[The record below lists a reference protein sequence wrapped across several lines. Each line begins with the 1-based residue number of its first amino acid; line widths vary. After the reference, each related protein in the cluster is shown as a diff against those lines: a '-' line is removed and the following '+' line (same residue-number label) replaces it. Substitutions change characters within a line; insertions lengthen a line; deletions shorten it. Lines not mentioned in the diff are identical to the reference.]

1 MLPARD
7 RLVAATLTWFLLATW
22 AVGVLIAVYAVAGMS
37 TDHRTVPW
45 WTAGV
50 GVLAVLATGVPV
62 LRWVRPAVDAVL
74 FSHPEDAHEIVAQL
88 GRRVQAPVSE
98 QDVADEIAARI
109 RLRLRL
115 PYAEIRPAGAELP
128 DGPVRVPLAFS
139 GEPVGTL
146 LVAPRARDRD
156 LSGPDLDLLH
166 ELAAQIGIALHA
178 VRVSAELRASR
189 AAVVTAREEE
199 RRRIRRD
206 LHDGLGPTLASLRLH
221 LAALEQLVP
230 DRPADALA
238 LVARLRHE
246 VRDTSA
252 QVRELVYDLRPP
264 LLDEF
269 GLLGAL
275 RSKAASVPG
284 VELDLPDA
292 LPELPAAVEVAL
304 YRIGCEAL
312 SNVDRHAAARHA
324 RLALR
329 VTGTEVRL
337 CVEDDGRGL
346 PRPLLPG
353 VGLAGMR
360 ERAEELRG
368 TLTVATRDPGTSVT
382 VVLPRG

>member
-1 MLPARD
+1 M
-7 RLVAATLTWFLLATW
+7 
-22 AVGVLIAVYAVAGMS
+22 LIAVYAVAGMS
-37 TDHRTVPW
+37 GDHRTVPW
-45 WTAGV
+45 WTAAL

-62 LRWVRPAVDAVL
+62 LRWVRPAVDALL
-74 FSHPEDAHEIVAQL
+74 FSHPEDAREIVAQL
-88 GRRVQAPVSE
+88 GRRVQAPGTE
-98 QDVADEIAARI
+98 GDVAAEIAERI
-109 RLRLRL
+109 RTRLRL
-115 PYAEIRPAGAELP
+115 PYAEIVPVGAELP
-128 DGPVRVPLAFS
+128 AGPVRLPLTFS

-146 LVAPRARDRD
+146 LVTPRARDRN
-156 LSGPDLDLLH
+156 LSGQDLDLLR

-178 VRVSAELRASR
+178 VRVSGELRASR

-230 DRPADALA
+230 DRPADALE

-252 QVRELVYDLRPP
+252 QVRGLVYDLRPP

-269 GLLGAL
+269 GLLEAL
-275 RSKAASVPG
+275 RSKAASIPG
-284 VELDLPDA
+284 VTLELPPA
-292 LPELPAAVEVAL
+292 VPELPAAVEVAL
-304 YRIGCEAL
+304 YRIGSEAL
-312 SNVDRHAAARHA
+312 SNVERHAAARNVL
-324 RLALR
+324 LALEI
-329 VTGTEVRL
+329 GPAEIRL
-337 CVEDDGRGL
+337 RVEDDGRGL
-346 PRPLLPG
+346 PRPLVAG

-368 TLTVATRDPGTSVT
+368 TLTLAARDPGTSVT

>member
-1 MLPARD
+1 
-7 RLVAATLTWFLLATW
+7 VF
-22 AVGVLIAVYAVAGMS
+22 AVAGMS
-37 TDHRTVPW
+37 TDHQTVPW
-45 WTAGV
+45 WTAAV
-50 GVLAVLATGVPV
+50 GVLAVLATGLPV
-62 LRWVRPAVDAVL
+62 LRWVRPAVDALL
-74 FSHPEDAHEIVAQL
+74 FSHPEDAREIVAQL

-98 QDVADEIAARI
+98 QDVAAEIAERI
-109 RLRLRL
+109 RARLRL
-115 PYAEIRPAGAELP
+115 PYAEIVPAGAALP

-146 LVAPRARDRD
+146 LVTPRARDRD
-156 LSGPDLDLLH
+156 LSGQDLDLLH

-230 DRPADALA
+230 DRPEEALE

-252 QVRELVYDLRPP
+252 QIRGLVYDLRPP

-269 GLLGAL
+269 GLLDAL
-275 RSKAASVPG
+275 RSKAASVAG
-284 VELDLPDA
+284 VELDLPET
-292 LPELPAAVEVAL
+292 LPELPAAIEVAL
-304 YRIGCEAL
+304 YRIGSEAL
-312 SNVDRHAAARHA
+312 SNVDRHAAARHV
-324 RLALR
+324 RLALE
-329 VTGTEVRL
+329 VMPAEVRL
-337 CVEDDGRGL
+337 RVADDGRGL
-346 PRPLLPG
+346 PDPLVPG

-368 TLTVATRDPGTSVT
+368 TLTVAAGDPGTSVT